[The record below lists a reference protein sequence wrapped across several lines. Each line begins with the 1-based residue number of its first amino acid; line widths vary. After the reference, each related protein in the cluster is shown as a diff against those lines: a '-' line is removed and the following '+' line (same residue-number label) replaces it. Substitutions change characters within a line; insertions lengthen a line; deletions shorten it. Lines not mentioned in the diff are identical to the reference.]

1 MTGKELLSRGPRPVS
16 YRPMIDPAMPLPAEP
31 AFDPE
36 AIPTGI
42 VLATGGRAL
51 RLTWADGSAAT
62 LGAEALRLG
71 CRCAWCTRD
80 RIQGR
85 FPAGFEAVAVT
96 QAAPM
101 GGYALHLGFSDG
113 HARGIYPFVYLR
125 DLARTAAATEPTPR
139 AA

>member
-1 MTGKELLSRGPRPVS
+1 
-16 YRPMIDPAMPLPAEP
+16 MPLFSEP
-31 AFDPE
+31 PFDPDAAPSE
-36 AIPTGI
+36 I
-42 VLATGGRAL
+42 VLAAGGQAL

-80 RIQGR
+80 RIQGHL
-85 FPAGFEAVAVT
+85 PAAFEAVAVT
-96 QAAPM
+96 QVAPM
-101 GGYALHLGFSDG
+101 GAYALHLGFSDG

-125 DLARTAAATEPTPR
+125 DLARATATAEPTTR

>member
-1 MTGKELLSRGPRPVS
+1 MT
-16 YRPMIDPAMPLPAEP
+16 DPAMRLPAESP
-31 AFDPE
+31 FNPD

-42 VLATGGRAL
+42 VLTAGGQAL

-62 LGAEALRLG
+62 LGAEALRRG

-85 FPAGFEAVAVT
+85 FPAGFEAVAVA

-125 DLARTAAATEPTPR
+125 DLARATAATEPTPR